1 MQHSVVPF
9 RNAFDLLGNK
19 EIEAAVCK
27 VYNYSIGIFAEIQKN
42 CPRPEWMKGL
52 EEVWQ

>member
-1 MQHSVVPF
+1 MFVSQ
-9 RNAFDLLGNK
+9 LLGSK

-27 VYNYSIGIFAEIQKN
+27 VYNYSIGIYAEIQKN
-42 CPRPEWMKGL
+42 CLIPGWVKGL